1 MADSTSNFPGV
12 FRGNDRLASQQ
23 DLAILRQEIIQLIAG
38 PINEVS
44 ENGYIPW
51 KYNNDG
57 SLDIEYL
64 FPELVNQ
71 FKESTGLTINKNGVY
86 FGKDIKTIN
95 FTGNFVYLDIDE
107 NGNLVCDIRAP
118 KEEISRFNGM
128 DGITD
133 ARIKIENKIIE
144 DMIIPDVSNLSETS
158 VYGDWEPGE
167 KHPGIN
173 WNKNDIYDALK
184 LYTSDKVFASSL
196 SSYFE
201 VMVFDAYNN
210 YYGSAFIS
218 KSITGNTRQ
227 GEKLAAADGGHNFH
241 IGITIKD
248 FKEENNGFS
257 FKPVFEINLIG
268 LIGKAGGRFRIK
280 IIHHDLNIHNT
291 YVSQDLLYNVGR
303 VPVIYSPYIQ
313 IINNA
318 QNQDEAVKY
327 EWCSGLKYVSNGTI
341 LLSVDSIRNLNNM
354 AATDEKIEYNFDIA
368 NQKLLKSE
376 FTDYDLK
383 IDKVAKWQTS
393 LYLNKETFNN
403 TQTSGYIIAKNS
415 FGESEPYYMNIPVL
429 LNSVTTLKTS
439 DKLNEYFSDE
449 TYRVLSNFQ
458 ANLIDGN
465 YSSLVNWNPEKD
477 LRTYDEGKGLMV
489 VPGHG
494 LRYPYGDWSGFIPNG
509 SPNYNDLSFLS
520 REKFYA
526 RTFTGNDKLKFGG
539 IFKFTGLTKDE
550 FLDSRISLIISCDQ
564 GNTWFSLKDVRGTET
579 TIIRDDYSAV
589 NVTGVLTKVEEIDDE
604 LFVSWMYPGNLA
616 SSNTIYFKLGMKQ
629 TSTFNI
635 KSISLLNSDGTEDW

>member
-12 FRGNDRLASQQ
+12 FRGNARLASQQ

-71 FKESTGLTINKNGVY
+71 FKESTGLTINKNGVS

-118 KEEISRFNGM
+118 KEEISRFNGT

-184 LYTSDKVFASSL
+184 LYTSDQVFASSL

-280 IIHHDLNIHNT
+280 IIHHDFP
-291 YVSQDLLYNVGR
+291 LL
-303 VPVIYSPYIQ
+303 IL
-313 IINNA
+313 
-318 QNQDEAVKY
+318 
-327 EWCSGLKYVSNGTI
+327 CI
-341 LLSVDSIRNLNNM
+341 LLLIYLYRKYPQHRP
-354 AATDEKIEYNFDIA
+354 EEQEYRFYEHI
-368 NQKLLKSE
+368 
-376 FTDYDLK
+376 
-383 IDKVAKWQTS
+383 
-393 LYLNKETFNN
+393 YL
-403 TQTSGYIIAKNS
+403 
-415 FGESEPYYMNIPVL
+415 
-429 LNSVTTLKTS
+429 
-439 DKLNEYFSDE
+439 
-449 TYRVLSNFQ
+449 
-458 ANLIDGN
+458 
-465 YSSLVNWNPEKD
+465 
-477 LRTYDEGKGLMV
+477 
-489 VPGHG
+489 
-494 LRYPYGDWSGFIPNG
+494 
-509 SPNYNDLSFLS
+509 
-520 REKFYA
+520 
-526 RTFTGNDKLKFGG
+526 
-539 IFKFTGLTKDE
+539 
-550 FLDSRISLIISCDQ
+550 
-564 GNTWFSLKDVRGTET
+564 
-579 TIIRDDYSAV
+579 
-589 NVTGVLTKVEEIDDE
+589 
-604 LFVSWMYPGNLA
+604 
-616 SSNTIYFKLGMKQ
+616 
-629 TSTFNI
+629 
-635 KSISLLNSDGTEDW
+635 